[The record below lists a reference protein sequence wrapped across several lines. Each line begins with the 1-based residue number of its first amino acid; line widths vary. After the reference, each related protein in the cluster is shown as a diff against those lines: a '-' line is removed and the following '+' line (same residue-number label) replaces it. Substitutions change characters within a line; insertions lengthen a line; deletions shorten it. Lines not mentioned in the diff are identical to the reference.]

1 MILINKGES
10 NIIDLTLTERV
21 TLAVPVFLFRF
32 VNDITNVEFA
42 CIMANTSI
50 YKDRYDRFTF
60 IEGTTLTLNPTGFYH
75 YYVYEQVS
83 NVNLDYTLAGD
94 LLEVGK
100 LRVVTTA
107 ETQPITEFTAPNT
120 YKAFEYNS

>member
-1 MILINKGES
+1 MILVNKGES
-10 NIIDLTLTERV
+10 NIIDLTLSERV
-21 TLAVPVFLFRF
+21 TLPIPIFLFRF
-32 VNDITNVEFA
+32 INDITNAEFS
-42 CIMANTSI
+42 CIMDNISI
-50 YKDRYDRFTF
+50 FKDRYDRFEF

-83 NVNLDYTLAGD
+83 EVNLDYTLAGN

-100 LRVVTTA
+100 LKVVSSS
-107 ETQPITEFTAPNT
+107 ETQPITEFTSPNT